1 MFPHVNVHKYTW
13 TPPDVK
19 THNHIDHIDR
29 RRHSSILDLRSVRG
43 ADCDT
48 DHYLVV
54 AKVRERLAVS
64 KQQSQKF
71 DGERFNLRKLNEL
84 EVRKEYQIE
93 ISKKFVALENL
104 NDSEDINGAWENIKE
119 NIQTSQLKSF

>member
-1 MFPHVNVHKYTW
+1 MTLEYTRC
-13 TPPDVK
+13 TVF
-19 THNHIDHIDR
+19 R
-29 RRHSSILDLRSVRG
+29 E

-48 DHYLVV
+48 GHCLVLS
-54 AKVRERLAVS
+54 KVRERFAV
-64 KQQSQKF
+64 
-71 DGERFNLRKLNEL
+71 RFRLRKLNEL

-119 NIQTSQLKSF
+119 NIQTSAKRV